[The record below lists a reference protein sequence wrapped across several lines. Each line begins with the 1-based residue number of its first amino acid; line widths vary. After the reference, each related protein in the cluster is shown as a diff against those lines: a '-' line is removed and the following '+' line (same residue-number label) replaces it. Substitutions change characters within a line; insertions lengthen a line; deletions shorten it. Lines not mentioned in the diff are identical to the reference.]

1 LSGIVVYTKN
11 TIETLS
17 AFADGTTDD
26 AGQINAALTM
36 AQATGGTVWLPPGI
50 YGIGSDLIVPP
61 GVTLTGQAGVRTDL
75 GASGAAVQAR
85 VKLLSTFAGHA
96 GVSVVDKEVGGY
108 GAENGSVTI
117 RDLNI
122 DCSAKTSG
130 TIDGIQVNGRCDGL
144 RIEKVSIYKPP
155 NCGVR
160 FLQYT
165 RVDTL
170 TYKTINLVMDR
181 VVVHTSASVG
191 FSFSGNTDSEV
202 TNCYSLGAGG
212 DGFTFSTS
220 CANTVVTTCR
230 SEGSANYGFHI
241 TGSWNIGTGAGGMLL
256 MGCSTD
262 RSVKHGI
269 LVDATG
275 TAPIAIQSPMLRRDG
290 RNGGTGGGSYAG
302 LAVAS
307 ATVPVLITS
316 PTVFPGVDDAGT
328 GTNSPQ
334 YGISITS
341 STFVAINGGGYLHAQ
356 TTAFSADSTSVVSRG
371 PGIAERT
378 GSTSAPGTIAVDNWP
393 RPEWTP
399 EELSY
404 KAFNYDPILVSGSV
418 SGQASG
424 VPLLVRVKVR
434 KAILVTNLHVYV
446 GTLGATLTS
455 SQNLAGL
462 YSISGG
468 TATKLDVTGD
478 QTTAWGSTG
487 AKTMALAGGA
497 QTIQPGDYIV
507 ALLSVGG
514 TSAKFGRTSV
524 PAVAQFANGLL
535 GGSGAR
541 FATNGTGATA
551 LPTTFTLSSN
561 TVSNDAAWV
570 GLS

>member
-1 LSGIVVYTKN
+1 MSGIVVYTKN

-17 AFADGTTDD
+17 AFANGTTDD

-36 AQATGGTVWLPPGI
+36 AQATGGTVWLPPGV

-75 GASGAAVQAR
+75 GASSAAVQAR
-85 VKLLSTFAGHA
+85 IKLLSTFTGKA

-108 GAENGSVTI
+108 SAENGSVTI

-165 RVDTL
+165 RLDTL

-191 FSFSGNTDSEV
+191 FSFSGNTDSEI
-202 TNCYSLGAGG
+202 TNCYSLGALD
-212 DGFTFSTS
+212 DGFKFSLS
-220 CANTVVTTCR
+220 CANTVVTNCR
-230 SEGSANYGFHI
+230 SEGSANHGFHI
-241 TGSWNIGTGAGGMLL
+241 TGSWNTGTGSGGMLL

-262 RSVKHGI
+262 RSVKNGI

-275 TAPIAIQSPMLRRDG
+275 TAPIAISSPMLRRDG

-334 YGISITS
+334 YGVSITS

-356 TTAFSADSTSVVSRG
+356 TTAFSADATSVVSRG

-404 KAFNYDPILVSGSV
+404 KAFNYDPLLGST
-418 SGQASG
+418 STGQASG
-424 VPLLVRVKVR
+424 VPLLARVKVR
-434 KAILVTNLHVYV
+434 KAIPVTNLHVYINTA
-446 GTLGATLTS
+446 GGTLTS

-468 TATKLDVTGD
+468 TATKMDVSGD

-507 ALLSVGG
+507 ALLSVGT
-514 TSAKFGRTSV
+514 TSAKFAKTS
-524 PAVAQFANGLL
+524 AVANAQFTNGLL
-535 GGSGAR
+535 GASGAR
-541 FATNGTGATA
+541 FVTNGTGATA
-551 LPTTFTLSSN
+551 LPATFTLSSN
-561 TVSNDAAWV
+561 TTTSDSVWV